1 MLLLY
6 DITVR
11 PIRCFS
17 GKRCYIPNDLY
28 QILIQSRVDYE
39 KQHETEQRFEENCRQ
54 NGLELHGLTPHNGDC
69 FFEAIASQLRRIGVH
84 QTSSAV
90 LRWKVT
96 YYICNHLTYEVS
108 INHFLDI
115 IWFNEFLF
123 NILSPH
129 YVK

>member
-1 MLLLY
+1 MLILY
-6 DITVR
+6 DRTVR

-39 KQHETEQRFEENCRQ
+39 KQHDTYQRLEENCRE
-54 NGLELHGLTPHNGDC
+54 NGLEFQGLTPHHGDC
-69 FFEAIASQLRRIGVH
+69 FFDAIASQLRRIGVR

-96 YYICNHLTYEVS
+96 EYICNHLTYEVS

-115 IWFNEFLF
+115 IWFN
-123 NILSPH
+123 
-129 YVK
+129 